1 MIVVTNDTKPSLSDY
16 QVVNNKRLALFMRL
30 VFPHLFF
37 GILSASLIYFLF
49 EPFSHSAGRKYWLQA
64 NVILIIISTLFY
76 LIYWRFNSHIALTCW
91 GRITF
96 IVALLWGGVWSLPPL
111 LFTSNAPILYDCV
124 MIIFTVSLVSLPA
137 PAMSYYPFAYFA
149 FMTPPLISIFFK
161 VMSYAQEGAVILV
174 IMTPFLWLTLL
185 LYGWDLHKIL
195 VNSIRLQIENL
206 NAFKEAQLASEAK
219 SKFIATASHDI
230 RQPLQASLFL
240 LEALKSRESLEHNL
254 CEYIESLDNSLES
267 MSALLNG
274 LLDISKLDAGTT
286 TSMPENISIGRF
298 LSSIEREYKYK
309 VSKDTPV
316 KVEFNYGTEV
326 VLVDKVMLRQV
337 IDNLFSNS
345 LRYTEKGLITI
356 STVKKDSRLDLVVED
371 TGIGIDDK
379 YQDLIFEE
387 FYQVNNSERDLCS
400 GIGLGLSI
408 VKKIC
413 VSQGWLLSMKSKLGK
428 GTRFKVSIPL
438 GHDQK
443 MASNIDDIPDHGFNV
458 LRGKSIAILESNYE
472 IRKNLKK
479 LILNW
484 GCRVT
489 DAGNIN
495 DMINSLNNESIDLLI
510 IDFRLKDKLNGIEAK
525 EKLENRLGKKFS
537 ALMLTGDTT
546 VKDLVA
552 IKESGVRV
560 LHKPVKPALLRTMV
574 TKIIINN

>member
-49 EPFSHSAGRKYWLQA
+49 EPFAQSNGRKYWLQA

-76 LIYWRFNSHIALTCW
+76 LIYWRFNSLIALSYW
-91 GRITF
+91 GKITF

-111 LFTSNAPILYDCV
+111 LFSSNAPILYDCV
-124 MIIFTVSLVSLPA
+124 MIVFTVSLVSLPA

-161 VMSYAQEGAVILV
+161 VASYAQEGTAILV

-195 VNSIRLQIENL
+195 LKSIRLQIENL

-240 LEALKSRESLEHNL
+240 LEALKNRESLEHNL
-254 CEYIESLDNSLES
+254 GEYIESLDHSLES

-274 LLDISKLDAGTT
+274 LLDISKLDAGTI
-286 TSMPENISIGRF
+286 TSMPENISIDRF
-298 LSSIEREYKYK
+298 LSSIEREHKYK
-309 VSKDTPV
+309 MSNDSLV
-316 KVEFNYGTEV
+316 KVKFNYGTEV